1 MTSSFIQYLTPALF
15 ASIIT
20 LFLKWCLDLVTEK
33 HRFSREKQKIVLQH
47 QLEVMESAMSGYS
60 EYGEALYTLK
70 SVMERFST
78 NPSPAQVE
86 LLQRAM
92 TNVTRLSEKN
102 TGNTRSIML
111 YYNLSFLVKDYEL
124 EKIDQIFLDLSDII
138 SNTNVRIAQLRS
150 QNASPELLLVEYEH
164 VAESYHLYA
173 QAIDGKLNSIYALQ
187 TFLRTE
193 LQKMR

>member
-33 HRFSREKQKIVLQH
+33 RRFSREKQKIVLQH
-47 QLEVMESAMSGYS
+47 QIEVMESAMSGYS

-102 TGNTRSIML
+102 IGNTRSIML
-111 YYNLSFLVKDYEL
+111 YYDLSFLVKDYEL

-150 QNASPELLLVEYEH
+150 QNASPELLQVEYEH
-164 VAESYHLYA
+164 IAESYHLYA

>member
-20 LFLKWCLDLVTEK
+20 LFLRWCLDLVTEK
-33 HRFSREKQKIVLQH
+33 RRFSREKQKIVLQH
-47 QLEVMESAMSGYS
+47 QIEVMESAMSGYS

-102 TGNTRSIML
+102 TGNTRAIML
-111 YYNLSFLVKDYEL
+111 YYDLSFLVRDYKL
-124 EKIDQIFLDLSDII
+124 ETIDRIFLDLSDII

-150 QNASPELLLVEYEH
+150 QNASPELLQVEYEH
-164 VAESYHLYA
+164 IVKSYHLYA

-187 TFLRTE
+187 TFLRAE